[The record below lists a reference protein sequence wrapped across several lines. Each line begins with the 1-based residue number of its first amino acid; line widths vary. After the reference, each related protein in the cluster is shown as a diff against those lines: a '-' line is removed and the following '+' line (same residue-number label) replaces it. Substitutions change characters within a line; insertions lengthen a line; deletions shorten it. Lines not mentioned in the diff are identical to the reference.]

1 MKRVR
6 TGPEVAF
13 RVNIDDDSV
22 VGVFC
27 VDPCMYVA
35 VSPCEIIRFNKTGIL
50 QRHQIVSTV
59 CCFAENLRL
68 LVCGRGSTLSVFRV
82 DDFSNPVI
90 EEFETGQGELRKLSY
105 SNLSNLLFTVG
116 DETKTWK
123 IACFSKSAV
132 ISACDPEFA
141 LSLGSCTSILCD
153 VMYGRPVVL
162 NDVAYDPA
170 KSIVSLNEKNRMIL
184 VADQRGAVRL
194 WNETQFVLEFSIPGR
209 VDSVQWLTKR
219 FALIMGYGRYMY
231 LFDCKVMKWFSCGV
245 LDHGEYFLSFG
256 CEPTLF
262 LKKHGVITVLE
273 FRIPYRLWIKTDATP
288 MMIRRCDK
296 ERQAARIAVLCKNKQ
311 IQLVSPS
318 TRHVLSTCELS
329 DACVD
334 FCYDRNLIVG
344 IHEEP
349 ETHRRNFEFL
359 KNSYVADRDLMLAPT
374 TSGLEVFCMNANS
387 GTKSVLPM
395 SFTHVTM
402 CISDAMWMYACT
414 TASGD
419 LVLLNCENYTEL
431 YREKLRNKKAC
442 GIWYHSKS
450 SSLLIG
456 FSDEVIRFD
465 LRRNTVTGQVSTLS
479 YDVAGLCDDTLII
492 GCHNGFIQTIHIGPV
507 NMVDVSNRSA
517 VFHSDCVTGLSFAR
531 TFFVSS
537 SRDKSLRYWDYHM
550 HPLGEVIFPFPL
562 LTCVLLNGKRNALVA
577 IDSAILFVPA
587 KLIFG
592 EHVDIYD
599 SHTDNFDMLADPLD
613 CVTTDSEI
621 PDLIEQ
627 SIAIQDT
634 SNDDEIVVPPI
645 EMDRIHIKPKTKKKR
660 RKPLVSTRRM
670 SQTPNIQPVVSPAD
684 TTSTNPRRKT
694 ANPQHRNAPKPL
706 ISARVKPV
714 AAPIKYPVK
723 REPLTDRPCVRAHM
737 YNFNSDKLFEQD
749 NPAPVVRFKWDDPK
763 SARRASIGSRRVA
776 VRSIPKHV

>member
-13 RVNIDDDSV
+13 HVKIDDDSV
-22 VGVFC
+22 LGVFC

-35 VSPCEIIRFNKTGIL
+35 VSRCEIIRFNKTGIL
-50 QRHQIVSTV
+50 QRHALVSTV
-59 CCFAENLRL
+59 CCFAQNLRL
-68 LVCGRGSTLSVFRV
+68 LVCGRGSALSVFRV
-82 DDFSNPVI
+82 DDFSRPVI
-90 EEFETGQGELRKLSY
+90 EEFETGQGELRKLAY
-105 SNLSNLLFTVG
+105 SNSGNLLFSVG
-116 DETKTWK
+116 EDTRTWK
-123 IACFSKSAV
+123 ISCFSKSAL
-132 ISACDPEFA
+132 ISACDTECA
-141 LSLGSCTSILCD
+141 DTSILCS

-170 KSIVSLNEKNRMIL
+170 KWIVSLNEKNRMIL
-184 VADQRGAVRL
+184 VADQRGGVRL
-194 WNETQFVLEFSIPGR
+194 WNDTQFVLEFSVPGK
-209 VDSVQWLTKR
+209 VDTVQWLTKR
-219 FALIMGYGRYMY
+219 FALIVGYGRYMY

-245 LDHGEYFLSFG
+245 LDQGEYFLSFG

-262 LKKHGVITVLE
+262 LTKQGIITVLE
-273 FRIPYRLWIKTDATP
+273 FRVPYRLWIKTDATP
-288 MMIRRCDK
+288 TMIRRCDK
-296 ERQAARIAVLCKNKQ
+296 ERKAARIAILCKNKQ
-311 IQLVSPS
+311 IQLLSPS
-318 TRHVLSTCELS
+318 TRHILSTCELG
-329 DACVD
+329 DRCVD

-359 KNSYVADRDLMLAPT
+359 KNSYVEDRDLMLAPT
-374 TSGLEVFCMNANS
+374 TSGLEVFCVNANS
-387 GTKSVLPM
+387 GTKINVMPM
-395 SFTHVTM
+395 SSTHVTM
-402 CISDAMWMYACT
+402 CTSGAMWMYACT
-414 TASGD
+414 NASGD
-419 LVLLNCENYTEL
+419 VVLLNCDNYSEL
-431 YREKLRNKKAC
+431 HRQKIRNKKAC
-442 GIWYHSKS
+442 GLWYHHKS

-465 LRRNTVTGQVSTLS
+465 LRRNAVTGQVSTLS

-492 GCHNGFIQTIHIGPV
+492 GCHNGFIQTIHIGL

-517 VFHSDCVTGLSFAR
+517 VFHSDCITGLSFAR
-531 TFFVSS
+531 AFFVSS

-550 HPLGEVIFPFPL
+550 HLLGEVIFPFPL
-562 LTCVLLNGKRNALVA
+562 LTCALLNGKRNALVA
-577 IDSAILFVPA
+577 IDNAVLFVPA

-613 CVTTDSEI
+613 CVTADTEI

-627 SIAIQDT
+627 SMAIQDV

-645 EMDRIHIKPKTKKKR
+645 EMDRIHIRPKTKKKR

-670 SQTPNIQPVVSPAD
+670 SQTPNIQPVASPAD

-706 ISARVKPV
+706 ISARAKPV

-749 NPAPVVRFKWDDPK
+749 NPAPAVRFKWDDPK
-763 SARRASIGSRRVA
+763 SARRASNGASRRMA